1 MNDDEREDA
10 LAKLAALASE
20 QQRRVFDL
28 IDALTRPRRIRT
40 NPQSDFASPLFVG
53 LFADVLVAHHAASGR
68 RPFTKEKFE
77 HEVVRVLRA
86 AGHVADSVPGQTAR
100 DITVDGAGWSLKTQ
114 ADAAID
120 ESKIHVSK
128 FMELGRGKWETVDD
142 LRGLRDAMLRHMASY
157 DRIFTLRC
165 FANSPRG
172 RESETI
178 RYELVEIPKALLGR
192 AAGGSFRMIDES
204 QQRPKPGYCVVRDSA
219 GRLLFQL
226 YFDGGTERKLQII
239 DLLKSECVVHVVW
252 ELEVPA

>member
-1 MNDDEREDA
+1 MNDDERA
-10 LAKLAALASE
+10 AAVAKLAALASE
-20 QQRRVFDL
+20 QQRRVLDL

-40 NPQSDFASPLFVG
+40 NPQSDFADPFFVG
-53 LFADVLVAHHAASGR
+53 LFADALVAHHAAAGR

-77 HEVVRVLRA
+77 HEMVRVLRA

-100 DITVDGAGWSLKTQ
+100 DITFEGAGWSLKTQ
-114 ADAAID
+114 ADAGI
-120 ESKIHVSK
+120 EEGKIHISK

-142 LRGLRDAMLRHMASY
+142 LRGLRDAMLRHMDSY

-165 FANSPRG
+165 FANSPRY
-172 RESETI
+172 RETETV
-178 RYELVEIPKALLGR
+178 RYELVEIPKTLLAR

-204 QQRPKPGYCVVRDSA
+204 RQRPKPGYCAVRDST

-252 ELEVPA
+252 DLEIPA